1 VGNYGFAGQAG
12 AAVPLG
18 VQMAVKIKI
27 IRSKPTRV
35 AVTVRKPDWRE
46 FLSY

>member
-1 VGNYGFAGQAG
+1 VEVLKLPDIGISK
-12 AAVPLG
+12 LWELS
-18 VQMAVKIKI
+18 MAVKIRI